1 MLRQSDIHFVDADV
15 DADVDVDVDALVFR
29 SIRLD
34 FFSLLYQY
42 FHI

>member
-15 DADVDVDVDALVFR
+15 DADADVDVDALVFC

-34 FFSLLYQY
+34 FFSLLYQH